1 MIKPVEYLH
10 WAKTHQRA
18 RYELSSSGV
27 PPVSAE
33 ELAVQPTDI
42 DTTVSGAYGHP
53 TLIEQIADRY
63 GARPEQVLP
72 VTGTSTAN
80 FVALAS
86 VTRRGDAV
94 ALEWPAYEPLLRVTE
109 LLGLRP
115 IRFRRPA
122 SADFAPDVDQIRR
135 LVRDGAHAVMLT
147 DLHNPSGRLC
157 PLEILHE
164 VANAC
169 AEHGATLVVDEVYRE
184 FAHLNRGLLRHT
196 TASLGP
202 HVVATNS
209 LTKVYGFGGL
219 RVGWLIGPPAV
230 VEQARAVVD
239 HLFVD
244 LPAPSASLAIRV
256 FKRIDRFAHRTQA
269 IYDAGIRIFSQ
280 WIVSQGSLY
289 WYGNDGAVFAYLRLP
304 KDLTAAEFCQA
315 LRSRYDTQVVPG
327 TFFEQPDH
335 IRVGL
340 GVPEDEL
347 SGGLER
353 IGQVIADFTA
363 HRAG

>member
-10 WAKTHQRA
+10 WAKTHPRA

-27 PPVSAE
+27 PPVSAD
-33 ELAVQPTDI
+33 ELASRLECVE
-42 DTTVSGAYGHP
+42 TTVTGAYGHP

-63 GARPEQVLP
+63 GARPDQVLP

-86 VTRRGDAV
+86 VTHRGDAV
-94 ALEWPAYEPLLRVTE
+94 ALEWPAYEPLLRVIE

-115 IRFRRPA
+115 LRFQRPA
-122 SADFAPDVDQIRR
+122 SADFAPDVGHIRQ
-135 LVRDGAHAVMLT
+135 LLQSGARTVLLT

-164 VANAC
+164 IANAC
-169 AEHGATLVVDEVYRE
+169 AEHGVTLVIDEVYRE
-184 FAHLNRGLLRHT
+184 FAHLNRGLPRHT

-219 RVGWLIGPPAV
+219 RVGWLIGSLAV
-230 VEQARAVVD
+230 VERARAVVD

-256 FKRIDRFAHRTQA
+256 LERIDRFAHRTRE
-269 IYDAGIRIFSQ
+269 IYNAGIRIFSE
-280 WIVSQGSLY
+280 WTASQSNLH
-289 WYGNDGAVFAYLRLP
+289 WYGSDGAVFAYLRLP
-304 KDLTAAEFCQA
+304 KDLTAAQFCQT

-347 SGGLER
+347 SAGLER
-353 IGQVIADFTA
+353 IGLVMADFTA